1 MVGTIWWV
9 MMMVV
14 YVKNTD
20 DLKNSDGQTTTPVAW
35 MWTGIYNGTSGWTA
49 ASYLTNFFVGLA
61 IPVAE
66 LVAWVF
72 YMIGEGQWL
81 SWYVNSVGYYG
92 SIILGMIPILWAILQ
107 LGLPVSQGGLAGD
120 NSVEFGYNAV
130 FIIGVG
136 LAVWIQSALLHITF
150 APRLACY
157 VAANPPDERVD
168 EVKCPLKRIEGQS
181 DEEYQAACAEIFK
194 AQKDKGASAV
204 PAEAADSDDAPAEE
218 AVEKKEGEAW

>member
-1 MVGTIWWV
+1 VGTVWWFLLLI
-9 MMMVV
+9 V
-14 YVKNTD
+14 YVKNGTD
-20 DLKNSDGQTTTPVAW
+20 LANSTGQAVPPISW
-35 MWTGIYNGTSGWTA
+35 MWTGIYRGTGGWTA
-49 ASYLTNFFVGLA
+49 AAYLTSFVVGLVVS
-61 IPVAE
+61 VAE
-66 LVAWVF
+66 FVAWIF
-72 YMIGEGQWL
+72 YLTGEGEWF
-81 SWYVNSVGYYG
+81 SWYTNSVGYYG
-92 SIILGMIPILWAILQ
+92 SIIPQMFPILWAILQ

-120 NSVEFGYNAV
+120 NTAEFGYNAV

-136 LAVWIQSALLHITF
+136 LAVWIQAALLHVTF

-157 VAANPPDERVD
+157 VAANPPESRVD

-181 DEEYQAACAEIFK
+181 DEDYQAACAEIFK